1 MDNERCIHA
10 LSFQGS
16 SVLRILVPYSKV
28 IIIFTLTPRGFGVQT
43 ESRRSSVTKIK
54 NRSTIS
60 CYYVIGSRKSIDS
73 HLILIA
79 SCTLFP
85 VSPFILI

>member
-28 IIIFTLTPRGFGVQT
+28 VIISILTPRGFGVRT
-43 ESRRSSVTKIK
+43 ESVSRRSSVTKIK
-54 NRSTIS
+54 NRSTIP
-60 CYYVIGSRKSIDS
+60 CCYVIGSLKSIDS
-73 HLILIA
+73 LLI
-79 SCTLFP
+79 SYN
-85 VSPFILI
+85 VSVSQRF